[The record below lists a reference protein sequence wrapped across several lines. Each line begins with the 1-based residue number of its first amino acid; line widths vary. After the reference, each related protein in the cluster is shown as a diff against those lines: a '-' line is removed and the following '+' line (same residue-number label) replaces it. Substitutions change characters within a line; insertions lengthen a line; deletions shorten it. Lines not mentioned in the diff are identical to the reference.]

1 MTNSNY
7 ENVSN
12 KRNFRTDENYGKG
25 NFKGRFGNKRDNG
38 GFKIRLSDNEM
49 KAVKSIQEA
58 YQLRSTVAVLG
69 FSVRTL
75 CEMINDKDLKDAI
88 NKYAMNN
95 KNSSAKIKD
104 INNNDKPK
112 KATPDPF
119 ARPSKSIKLAEKEN
133 ESGINDGE

>member
-12 KRNFRTDENYGKG
+12 KRNFRTDETYGKG
-25 NFKGRFGNKRDNG
+25 DFKGRFGNKRDNG

-75 CEMINDKDLKDAI
+75 SEMINDKDLKDVI
-88 NKYAMNN
+88 NKYAINN
-95 KNSSAKIKD
+95 KNSSTNTKD
-104 INNNDKPK
+104 LNNKDNYKN
-112 KATPDPF
+112 ATADPF
-119 ARPSKSIKLAEKEN
+119 ARPSKSIKVAEKEN